1 MKISGLF
8 YAMRI
13 YACSRIH
20 RSIFFDL
27 WTQQDTGVT
36 LDVVRNGER

>member
-1 MKISGLF
+1 MPVPEFFG
-8 YAMRI
+8 A
-13 YACSRIH
+13 
-20 RSIFFDL
+20 FFDL